1 MIKRT
6 LYFTRPAYLFLK
18 NSQLVA
24 SFKDANEEIQA
35 PLQDLGFVV
44 LDNAQ
49 ITITGALLGALATEN
64 VAVISCDE
72 THHPIALCL
81 TMDGNQVQQ
90 ERYRYQLDS
99 SLPLKKRLWQQ
110 TISSKLVNQGNLLAK
125 LGEHPDPLLKWAKEV
140 SSGDTSNLEA
150 RGSRYYWPRVFALHF
165 TDFKRDR
172 FGFPPNNALN
182 YGYAIIRA
190 ACARALVGSGL
201 LPALGIHHRNRYN
214 AYCLADDIME
224 PYRPFV
230 DKAVV
235 ELLANGETFDELSKP
250 IKARLLQVLTD
261 DVYFKDY
268 TSPLMLGLSE
278 TAVSLYK
285 VYAKETDRIV
295 YPVLQ

>member
-1 MIKRT
+1 
-6 LYFTRPAYLFLK
+6 LDFL
-18 NSQLVA
+18 
-24 SFKDANEEIQA
+24 
-35 PLQDLGFVV
+35 
-44 LDNAQ
+44 
-49 ITITGALLGALATEN
+49 
-64 VAVISCDE
+64 
-72 THHPIALCL
+72 
-81 TMDGNQVQQ
+81 
-90 ERYRYQLDS
+90 
-99 SLPLKKRLWQQ
+99 
-110 TISSKLVNQGNLLAK
+110 
-125 LGEHPDPLLKWAKEV
+125 
-140 SSGDTSNLEA
+140 
-150 RGSRYYWPRVFALHF
+150 
-165 TDFKRDR
+165 
-172 FGFPPNNALN
+172 
-182 YGYAIIRA
+182 YAIIRA